1 MARPPTSTEDRPASK
16 DLRPL
21 LQAIAFLKPYKTR
34 IVLALAALTIAALCM
49 IALGQALKQV
59 IDEGFATRDSSALDR
74 TFYALMAVVSVLA
87 ASVYVRFYNVSWLGE
102 RVTADIRRAVFS
114 HLLRLEPSF
123 YETTRTG
130 EVISR
135 LTNDT
140 TLLETVIGS
149 SLSMA
154 LRNGV
159 IMIGSIIMLAVTSA
173 KLTALVLIGVPVVM
187 APILIFGRRVRR
199 LSRDT
204 QDRVAD
210 VAAYVDETL
219 HEIRTV
225 QAYVHESHDR
235 ARFGDRV
242 EATFGTALRRID
254 NRAWLVALAMFLTLG
269 SVGVILWIG
278 GHDVLAGRISAGE
291 LSAFVFYAVLIAGAV
306 GAISE
311 VYGDLQRAAGAT
323 ERLMTLL
330 HATPQ
335 VRAPAQP
342 RAMPATRHGSLA
354 FERVQFSYPS
364 RPEPAAL
371 AEVSFQ
377 VTAGE
382 RVAVVGP
389 SGAGKSTVFQLLLR
403 FYDPQAGRV
412 IVDGIDVREVD
423 PTQLRQR
430 FALVPQ
436 EPVVFAASIAENV
449 RYARPEASDDE
460 VRDACAAAFMLEF
473 IERLPERFA
482 TQLGERGVRL
492 SGGERQRLAIAR
504 ALLADRPIL
513 LLDEATSSLD
523 AQSEAY
529 VQQALDRL
537 MRDRTTLVIAHRLAT
552 VRDADRILVMETGR
566 IVAQGRHDE
575 LVRQGGLY
583 SRLAALQFVQ

>member
-1 MARPPTSTEDRPASK
+1 MG
-16 DLRPL
+16 
-21 LQAIAFLKPYKTR
+21 FLAPYKAR
-34 IVLALAALTIAALCM
+34 IALALAALAVAALCM
-49 IALGQALKQV
+49 IALGQALRQV
-59 IDEGFATRDSSALDR
+59 IDEGFATRDTAALDR
-74 TFYALMAVVSVLA
+74 TFYALMAVVIVLA
-87 ASVYVRFYNVSWLGE
+87 VSVYVRFYNVSWLGE

-140 TLLETVIGS
+140 TLLETVVGS

-173 KLTALVLIGVPVVM
+173 KLTALVLIGVPLVM

-225 QAYVHESHDR
+225 QAYAHEPHDR
-235 ARFGDRV
+235 ARFADRV
-242 EATFGTALRRID
+242 ESAFATALRRIG

-278 GHDVLAGRISAGE
+278 GHDVLAGRVTAGE

-323 ERLMTLL
+323 ERLMGLL
-330 HATPQ
+330 YAAPQ
-335 VRAPAQP
+335 VSAPAHP
-342 RAMPATRHGSLA
+342 VAMPAARHGSIAL
-354 FERVQFSYPS
+354 EGVGFSYPS

-371 AEVSFQ
+371 ADISFR
-377 VTAGE
+377 VAAGE
-382 RVAVVGP
+382 RVALVGP
-389 SGAGKSTVFQLLLR
+389 SGAGKTTVFQLLLR
-403 FYDPQAGRV
+403 FYDPQQGRV
-412 IVDGIDVREVD
+412 LVDSIDARDAD
-423 PTQLRQR
+423 PGELRRR

-436 EPVVFAASIAENV
+436 EPVVFATSITENV
-449 RYARPEASDDE
+449 RYARPEASDGE
-460 VRDACAAAFMLEF
+460 VRAACEAAFMLEF
-473 IERLPERFA
+473 IARLPERFD

-529 VQQALDRL
+529 VQHALDRL

-552 VRDADRILVMETGR
+552 VRDADRIIVLEAGR
-566 IVAQGRHDE
+566 MVAQGTHDE

-583 SRLAALQFVQ
+583 GRLAALQFVQ

>member
-1 MARPPTSTEDRPASK
+1 MG
-16 DLRPL
+16 
-21 LQAIAFLKPYKTR
+21 FLAPYKAR
-34 IVLALAALTIAALCM
+34 IALALAALAVAALCM
-49 IALGQALKQV
+49 IALGQALRQV
-59 IDEGFATRDSSALDR
+59 IDEGFATRDTAALDR
-74 TFYALMAVVSVLA
+74 TFYALMAVVIVLA
-87 ASVYVRFYNVSWLGE
+87 VSVYVRFYNVSWLGE

-140 TLLETVIGS
+140 TLLETVVGS

-173 KLTALVLIGVPVVM
+173 KLTALVLIGVPLVM

-225 QAYVHESHDR
+225 QAYAHEPHDR
-235 ARFGDRV
+235 ARFADRV
-242 EATFGTALRRID
+242 ESAFATALRRIG

-278 GHDVLAGRISAGE
+278 GHDVLAGRVTAGE

-323 ERLMTLL
+323 ERLMGLL
-330 HATPQ
+330 YAAPQ
-335 VRAPAQP
+335 VSAPAHP
-342 RAMPATRHGSLA
+342 VAMPAARHGSIAL
-354 FERVQFSYPS
+354 EGVGFSYPS

-371 AEVSFQ
+371 ADISFR
-377 VTAGE
+377 VAAGE
-382 RVAVVGP
+382 RVALVGP
-389 SGAGKSTVFQLLLR
+389 SGAGKTTVFQLLLR
-403 FYDPQAGRV
+403 FYDPQQGRV
-412 IVDGIDVREVD
+412 LVDGIDARDAD
-423 PTQLRQR
+423 PGELRRR

-436 EPVVFAASIAENV
+436 EPVVFATSITENV

-460 VRDACAAAFMLEF
+460 VRAACEAAFMLEF
-473 IERLPERFA
+473 IERLPERFD

-529 VQQALDRL
+529 VQHALDRL

-552 VRDADRILVMETGR
+552 VRDADRIIVLEAGR
-566 IVAQGRHDE
+566 MVAQGTHDE

-583 SRLAALQFVQ
+583 GRLAALQFVQ